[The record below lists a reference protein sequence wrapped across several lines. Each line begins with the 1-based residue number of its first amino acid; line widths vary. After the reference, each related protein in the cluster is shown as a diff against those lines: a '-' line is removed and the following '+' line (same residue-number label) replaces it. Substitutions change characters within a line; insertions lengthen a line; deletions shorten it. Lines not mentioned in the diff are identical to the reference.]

1 MDYRILIVDDIF
13 INRVLL
19 KEVVKK
25 FTKFCFEAQNGKE
38 AIDIL
43 QREELDVILMDIE
56 MPVMNGVETT
66 KYIREKFTSPK
77 KNIPIVALTA
87 YNPDVFF
94 KDYNDVGFNQL
105 ITKPY
110 SIDGLKRTIDELC
123 GKKSKDL

>member
-19 KEVVKK
+19 KEVIKK
-25 FTKFCFEAQNGKE
+25 FSKNCFEAQNGKE

-66 KYIREKFTSPK
+66 RYIREKFAYPK
-77 KNIPIVALTA
+77 KNIPIIALTA

-110 SIDGLKRTIDELC
+110 SIDGLKKTIEEIC
-123 GKKSKDL
+123 SKNG

>member
-19 KEVVKK
+19 KEIIKK
-25 FTKFCFEAQNGKE
+25 FSKFCFEAQNGKE
-38 AIDIL
+38 AIEIL
-43 QREELDVILMDIE
+43 QKEELDVILMDIE

-66 KYIREKFTSPK
+66 KYIREKFSYPK
-77 KNIPIVALTA
+77 RCIPIIALTA

-94 KDYNDVGFNQL
+94 SDYSDVGFNNL

-110 SIDGLKRTIDELC
+110 SIEQLRKSIESLC
-123 GKKSKDL
+123 TK